1 MSKYDW
7 TNVPDDVE
15 WIATD
20 KSGIRCEY
28 RSEPNL
34 GVRSWQ
40 VKDEDDIGGCYF
52 DSTYQDNWMDSLEE
66 RPK

>member
-7 TNVPDDVE
+7 SNVADDIQ

-28 RSEPNL
+28 RKEPNL
-34 GVRSWQ
+34 GVRSWKF
-40 VKDEDDIGGCYF
+40 KDEDDLGDCYF
-52 DSTYQDNWMDSLEE
+52 DSTYRDNWQDSLEG